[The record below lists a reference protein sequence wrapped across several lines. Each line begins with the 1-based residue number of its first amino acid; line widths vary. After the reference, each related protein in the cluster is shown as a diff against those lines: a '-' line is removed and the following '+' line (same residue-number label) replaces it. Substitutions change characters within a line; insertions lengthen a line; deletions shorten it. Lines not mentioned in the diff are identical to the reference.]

1 MVTMIFA
8 KETPLDPEVAKQS
21 EGEPTGPMAVLKGMK
36 NLPTGMPS
44 VLIVTGLT
52 WLSWFP
58 FILFDTD
65 WMGREIYHGRPDGN
79 PAEVAAFQ
87 EGVRQGAFGLLLNSV
102 LLGISSFMIEPLCRK
117 LGARSVW
124 VVSQV
129 LVCIAM
135 ALVAVL
141 GSWSLGDFGGNVQDA
156 AATDKG
162 LKASALALFVFL
174 GFPFAVR
181 PQFQLTSIGLESPMA
196 RLIKLNVA

>member
-8 KETPLDPEVAKQS
+8 KETPLDPAVAKQS
-21 EGEPTGPMAVLKGMK
+21 EGEATGPLAVLKGMK
-36 NLPTGMPS
+36 NMPPGMPQ
-44 VLIVTGLT
+44 VLVVTGLT

-65 WMGREIYHGRPDGN
+65 WMGREMYHGRPDGS
-79 PAEVAAFQ
+79 PAEIAAFQ

-102 LLGISSFMIEPLCRK
+102 LLGVSSFTIEPMCRK
-117 LGARSVW
+117 LGPRTVW

-135 ALVAVL
+135 ALVAIL

-156 AATDKG
+156 AATEKG
-162 LKASALALFVFL
+162 LKAAALALFVSL
-174 GFPFAVR
+174 GLPFAVSAGHAW
-181 PQFQLTSIGLESPMA
+181 LYI
-196 RLIKLNVA
+196 